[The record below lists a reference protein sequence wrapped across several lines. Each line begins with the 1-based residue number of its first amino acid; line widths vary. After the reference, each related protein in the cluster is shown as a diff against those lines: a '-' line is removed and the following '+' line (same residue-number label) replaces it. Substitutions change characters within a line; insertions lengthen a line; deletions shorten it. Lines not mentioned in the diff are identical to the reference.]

1 MIGTMDELRRVE
13 ERKLRLAG
21 VRVTPQRRL
30 VLNILAS
37 TDGHLDA
44 NDIYALG
51 RRHDQSLSLSTVY
64 RTLAVLKEIGLVR
77 ELHLD
82 CEQHRYELNGKDE
95 HSHLVCQVCGRV
107 IEVESTAFARVAQ
120 AVGQMHGFEVTDA
133 QVELTGYCDR
143 CRPQQG

>member
-1 MIGTMDELRRVE
+1 MDELRRIG
-13 ERKLRLAG
+13 ERKLRSAG

-30 VLNILAS
+30 VLDILA
-37 TDGHLDA
+37 TADGHLDA
-44 NDIYALG
+44 NDIYELG

-82 CEQHRYELNGKDE
+82 CEQHHYELDGKDE

-120 AVGQMHGFEVTDA
+120 TVAQMYGFEVTDA
-133 QVELTGYCDR
+133 QVELAGYCDR
-143 CRPQQG
+143 CRQQQG